1 LLLSPISK
9 TAYIVTM
16 SIATTLLRFVLGGLV
31 LFAGAVSVAAAPEPI
46 EREYFTYYLDN
57 PRYLETTDSA
67 LTYAR
72 IRLADLLDDTLTY
85 KPSIHIVGDL
95 KEFNKLIRGR
105 FPDWGAAA
113 AFAERKLIAVKSP
126 DKFNLGKSLDEL
138 LVHEYA
144 HLAIS
149 HKTGLYSAPRWLHEG
164 IAMFVSME
172 WSWSDNLAMNRAAV
186 FGSFLTL
193 RDIENLNRYNES
205 QAHVAYAQSYLAVNY
220 IYDNYG
226 RNSLAVLLGELA
238 RGKSLSSA
246 LMASTGATG
255 PEFENE
261 FHEYLSKRFNIAMLF
276 MDTMFFWLGLALI
289 VVIAAVLRYRKRRQ
303 YYKQWE
309 EDEKLHSTDFD
320 YGDPD
325 NPEQVDDD
333 EPWRS

>member
-1 LLLSPISK
+1 MVIRNSYVKIVAVVLLSI
-9 TAYIVTM
+9 
-16 SIATTLLRFVLGGLV
+16 
-31 LFAGAVSVAAAPEPI
+31 FAALSVAATPEPI

-57 PRYLETTDSA
+57 PRFLETTDSA

-72 IRLADLLDDTLTY
+72 FRMIDLIEDTMTY

-113 AFAERKLIAVKSP
+113 AFAERKLIAIKSP
-126 DKFNLGKSLDEL
+126 DKFNIGKSLDEL
-138 LVHEYA
+138 LIHEYA

-186 FGSFLTL
+186 FDQFLSL
-193 RDIENLNRYNES
+193 RDIENMNRYNES
-205 QAHVAYAQSYLAVNY
+205 KAHVAYAQSYLAVKY
-220 IYDNYG
+220 IHDNYG

-238 RGKSLSSA
+238 RGRNLSTA
-246 LMASTGATG
+246 LMASTGATL

-261 FHEYLSKRFNIAMLF
+261 FHVYLSQRFNIAMLF
-276 MDTMFFWLGLALI
+276 MDTMFFWLGLAL
-289 VVIAAVLRYRKRRQ
+289 VVVVAAFMRYRKRRQ